1 MFTLHLKKR
10 GRDQALPLTETQRRL
25 VETKF
30 EILRQASFGFTQ
42 DRLLHLQED
51 DLKGWTNACTG
62 ELHKRIASAAPSDVQ
77 IALIDFRVLRCISL
91 QCLPI
96 PMNPPASI
104 LNASTTNLNASTTNA
119 PELSN
124 ARPARVVSTAPL
136 LVGSAARIQVQR
148 SHRRIRLADGTT
160 IRLGDPVGV
169 LHLNDS
175 REFALHADG
184 LLPVEVGP
192 AFRRQLLGSL
202 HELARLAGPGGRLID
217 VKAFFATTI
226 FLHEG
231 FKQLGFEA
239 EDRAPAWLRPR
250 SSTAHRARRLWIS
263 RKTLLVRYGAAASLG
278 A

>member
-1 MFTLHLKKR
+1 MFTFHLKKR

-42 DRLLHLQED
+42 DRLLHLQEE
-51 DLKGWTNACTG
+51 DLKRWTNACTG

-96 PMNPPASI
+96 PMNLPVSI
-104 LNASTTNLNASTTNA
+104 LNASTTNKPA
-119 PELSN
+119 LSH
-124 ARPARVVSTAPL
+124 ARPARLVSTAPS

-148 SHRRIRLADGTT
+148 SRRRVRLADGTI

-169 LHLNDS
+169 LHLNDN

-184 LLPVEVGP
+184 LLPVTVGFE
-192 AFRRQLLGSL
+192 FRRHFLSSL
-202 HELARLAGPGGRLID
+202 YELARLAGPDGRLTD
-217 VKAFFATTI
+217 VKAFFATTT
-226 FLHEG
+226 FFHEG

-239 EDRAPAWLRPR
+239 EDTAPAWLRLRP
-250 SSTAHRARRLWIS
+250 STLHRTRRLWIS
-263 RKTLLVRYGAAASLG
+263 RKTLLVRYGAAARLG